1 MTSITNLPPR
11 YEIRPLEL
19 KHCTW
24 AQAIVA
30 LSNVYQTT
38 VWTASCPDNLT
49 RRTYDAY
56 KGMAYLIQHQI
67 ESGHSLGVFDKE
79 YEFKRSESA
88 ATSGRLYW
96 NIDDEAAGVSKLLEQ
111 MDFPLVSVAM
121 AYDSFDPLDPERLVD
136 MMAALPGFGS
146 AMGALQAADQRIDS
160 SWKATGPGQVL
171 FRAATSTRNEY
182 EGKGIM
188 KSLAHYLMRTS
199 AAKGFRAI
207 QIECVSDAVIHVWS
221 HPPAPFHTDLVSEIN
236 SMDVVA
242 EDESGNEYYPLR
254 PSKQRLCKLYCR
266 LQDSAM

>member
-1 MTSITNLPPR
+1 MASIPTLPSR

-19 KHCTW
+19 KHGDW

-38 VWTASCPDNLT
+38 VWTASCPENLT

-56 KGMAYLIQHQI
+56 KGMAYLIRHQI

-79 YEFKRSESA
+79 YEFKRSESV
-88 ATSGRLYW
+88 ATLGRLYW
-96 NIDDEAAGVSKLLEQ
+96 NIDDEAADVNKLIEQ

-121 AYDSFDPLDPERLVD
+121 AYDSFDPLNPEKLGGV
-136 MMAALPGFGS
+136 MAAFPGFGT
-146 AMGALQAADQRIDS
+146 AMATLEAIDTRTGN

-171 FRAATSTRNEY
+171 FRAATSTRHEY

-188 KSLAHYLMRTS
+188 KSLAHYLMRVS

-221 HPPAPFHTDLVSEIN
+221 HPPEPFHTDLVSEIN
-236 SMDVVA
+236 GMDVMA
-242 EDESGNEYYPLR
+242 EDESGSKYYPLR
-254 PSKQRLCKLYCR
+254 PSEQRLCKLYCR
-266 LQDSAM
+266 LQDYTV